1 MQTNTKKETLKQYLI
16 CQEVIDPMAQP
27 TIIYSGPSD
36 MCGDLPAGK
45 LGNQAGGFPFKV
57 LGHTWPSSEHLY
69 LLGYWSGPEAE
80 NVTIQQD
87 VLSAKSGY
95 AAKRFKKNKHKKE
108 ARPDFKE
115 WRHEWML
122 WGVWQKCI
130 YNEDFRKLLLST
142 NNARIVE
149 VVKKDP
155 VWAAWYDENGKLV
168 GANGMGKILMICRH
182 GLLAGRKPSINED
195 LLNAVGI
202 WILGERVQFPGNG
215 YMSIEEA
222 KVLAFQ
228 IAQKIYDEN

>member
-1 MQTNTKKETLKQYLI
+1 MQTYTSKENLKQYLTR
-16 CQEVIDPMAQP
+16 QEVVDTSIQSV
-27 TIIYSGPSD
+27 ISYSGPQD
-36 MCGDLPAGK
+36 VCDGFPAGK
-45 LGNQAGGFPFKV
+45 LGNQAGGFPFKI

-69 LLGYWSGPEAE
+69 LLGYWSGPEAG

-115 WRHEWML
+115 WRHDWML
-122 WGVWQKCI
+122 WVVWQKCL
-130 YNEDFRKLLLST
+130 YNEDFRRLLLST
-142 NNARIVE
+142 DNALIVE

-155 VWAAWYDENGKLV
+155 VWAAWYNEEGKLV

-182 GLLAGRKPSINED
+182 GLLTGRKPSINED

-202 WILGERVQFPGNG
+202 WILGERVRFPGNG
-215 YMSIEEA
+215 YMSIEEGRI
-222 KVLAFQ
+222 LTL
-228 IAQKIYDEN
+228 

>member
-1 MQTNTKKETLKQYLI
+1 MQTYTSKENLKQYLTR
-16 CQEVIDPMAQP
+16 QEVVDTSIQSV
-27 TIIYSGPSD
+27 ISYSGPQ
-36 MCGDLPAGK
+36 DLCDGFPAGK
-45 LGNQAGGFPFKV
+45 LGNQAGGFPFKI

-69 LLGYWSGPEAE
+69 LLGYWSGPEAG

-115 WRHEWML
+115 WRHDWML
-122 WGVWQKCI
+122 WVVWQKCL
-130 YNEDFRKLLLST
+130 YNEDFRRLLMST
-142 NNARIVE
+142 GNACIVE

-155 VWAAWYDENGKLV
+155 VWAAWYNEEGKLV

-182 GLLAGRKPSINED
+182 GLLTGRKPSINED

-202 WILGERVQFPGNG
+202 WILGERVRFPGNG
-215 YMSIEEA
+215 YMSIEEGRI
-222 KVLAFQ
+222 LTL
-228 IAQKIYDEN
+228 

>member
-1 MQTNTKKETLKQYLI
+1 MQTYTSKENLKQYLTR
-16 CQEVIDPMAQP
+16 QEVIDTSIQSV
-27 TIIYSGPSD
+27 ISYSGPQD
-36 MCGDLPAGK
+36 VCDGFPAGK
-45 LGNQAGGFPFKV
+45 LGNQAGGFPFKI

-69 LLGYWSGPEAE
+69 LLGYWSGPEAG

-115 WRHEWML
+115 WRHDWML
-122 WGVWQKCI
+122 WVVWQKCL
-130 YNEDFRKLLLST
+130 YNEDFRRLLLST
-142 NNARIVE
+142 DNALIVE

-155 VWAAWYDENGKLV
+155 VWAAWYNEEGKLV

-182 GLLAGRKPSINED
+182 GLLTGRKPSINED

-202 WILGERVQFPGNG
+202 WILGERVRFPGNG
-215 YMSIEEA
+215 SMSIEEGRILTL
-222 KVLAFQ
+222 KT
-228 IAQKIYDEN
+228 

>member
-1 MQTNTKKETLKQYLI
+1 MNTLSIPKNVKQYLLR
-16 CQEVIDPMAQP
+16 QDVVDPQVQQVI
-27 TIIYSGPSD
+27 TYSGPTD

-45 LGNQAGGFPFKV
+45 LGNQAGGFPFKA

-80 NVTIQQD
+80 NVAIQQD

-95 AAKRFKKNKHKKE
+95 AAKRFKKNKHIKH
-108 ARPDFKE
+108 ARSDFTE

-122 WGVWQKCI
+122 WVVWQKCL
-130 YNEDFRKLLLST
+130 YNEEFRELLLST

-182 GLLAGRKPSINED
+182 GLLTGRKPSINED
-195 LLNAVGI
+195 LLNKVGI
-202 WILGERVQFPGNG
+202 WILGKRVKFPGNG
-215 YMSIEEA
+215 FLSIEEGRILTLTC
-222 KVLAFQ
+222 VMQ
-228 IAQKIYDEN
+228 IYKEN

>member
-1 MQTNTKKETLKQYLI
+1 MQTYTSKENLKQYLTR
-16 CQEVIDPMAQP
+16 QEVVDTSIQSV
-27 TIIYSGPSD
+27 ISYSGPQD
-36 MCGDLPAGK
+36 VCDGFPAGK
-45 LGNQAGGFPFKV
+45 LGNQAGGFPFKI

-69 LLGYWSGPEAE
+69 LLGYWSGPEAG

-115 WRHEWML
+115 WRHDWML
-122 WGVWQKCI
+122 WVVWQKCL
-130 YNEDFRKLLLST
+130 YNEDFRRLLLST
-142 NNARIVE
+142 GNACIVE

-155 VWAAWYDENGKLV
+155 VWAAWYNEEGKLV

-182 GLLAGRKPSINED
+182 GLLTGRKPSINED

-202 WILGERVQFPGNG
+202 WILGERVRFPGNG
-215 YMSIEEA
+215 YMSIT
-222 KVLAFQ
+222 
-228 IAQKIYDEN
+228 

>member
-1 MQTNTKKETLKQYLI
+1 MKTFSTPKDIKQYLLR
-16 CQEVIDPMAQP
+16 QDVVDPLAQQVIS
-27 TIIYSGPSD
+27 YSGPSD

-45 LGNQAGGFPFKV
+45 LGNQAGGFPFKA
-57 LGHTWPSSEHLY
+57 LGRTWPSSEHLY

-80 NVTIQQD
+80 NVAIQQD

-122 WGVWQKCI
+122 WVVWQKCI

-149 VVKKDP
+149 VVQKDP

-168 GANGMGKILMICRH
+168 GANGMGKILMICREA
-182 GLLAGRKPSINED
+182 LQTNTSPMINNN
-195 LLNAVGI
+195 LLNTLDI
-202 WILGERVQFPGNG
+202 WILGR
-215 YMSIEEA
+215 
-222 KVLAFQ
+222 
-228 IAQKIYDEN
+228 KISF